1 MPPNVNLFKKAESD
15 GINSTSFDNFTIQQ
29 LTMLLLAMVCDGS
42 DPDLGSSA
50 GVGGHDWDTSRIYQT
65 NITLTCPFGQAF
77 DTNYTAELVN
87 TCDYQSDDATQVD
100 WTYNA
105 NNALPNCIRKYYLEF
120 TWQKSRGRIVT
131 WWN

>member
-1 MPPNVNLFKKAESD
+1 
-15 GINSTSFDNFTIQQ
+15 
-29 LTMLLLAMVCDGS
+29 MLLLAMVCDGS

-50 GVGGHDWDTSRIYQT
+50 GVGGHDWDTSRLYQT

-120 TWQKSRGRIVT
+120 T
-131 WWN
+131 